1 MGVVREELIQART
14 WEVREGPEYQVE
26 GTEYQVEGTTRL
38 KAVTELWGQ
47 GLCRKRNRTRSRCL
61 ECGRPRR
68 AGVRDLTG
76 LGHVGLIDSE

>member
-38 KAVTELWGQ
+38 KAVTECGVKVCVGTEIGQ
-47 GLCRKRNRTRSRCL
+47 GQ
-61 ECGRPRR
+61 G
-68 AGVRDLTG
+68 A
-76 LGHVGLIDSE
+76 